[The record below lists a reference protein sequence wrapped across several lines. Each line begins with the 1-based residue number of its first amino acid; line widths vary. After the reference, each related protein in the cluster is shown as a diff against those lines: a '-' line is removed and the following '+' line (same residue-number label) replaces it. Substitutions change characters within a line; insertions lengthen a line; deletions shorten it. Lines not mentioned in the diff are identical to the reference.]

1 MFKLTEQDLK
11 VAKPLANIFVA
22 SFLVAGI
29 LFGTNNLELLA
40 LFQEIFPILALIVL
54 YYSLKLVTDQER
66 SLMFPFLLM
75 AGAQSAN
82 DSYGA
87 FESIR
92 QGTEF
97 DIYIVGTHFFIG
109 LYHFVAFWG
118 YKSILPTWGRYATLI
133 GGTSQILAAA
143 LTLLDRNDL
152 HDIVDTAFPLLLI
165 FWIALRN
172 VMVKATP
179 TD

>member
-1 MFKLTEQDLK
+1 MKRLLNTCWLDGSPALYAREQAHK
-11 VAKPLANIFVA
+11 VFWQDANV
-22 SFLVAGI
+22 
-29 LFGTNNLELLA
+29 LFADN
-40 LFQEIFPILALIVL
+40 Q
-54 YYSLKLVTDQER
+54 S
-66 SLMFPFLLM
+66 M
-75 AGAQSAN
+75 A
-82 DSYGA
+82 
-87 FESIR
+87 
-92 QGTEF
+92 
-97 DIYIVGTHFFIG
+97 HIG

-172 VMVKATP
+172 IMVKATP
-179 TD
+179 KD

>member
-1 MFKLTEQDLK
+1 MFKLTEQDLRI
-11 VAKPLANIFVA
+11 AKPLANVFMVSFVV
-22 SFLVAGI
+22 VAFA
-29 LFGTNNLELLA
+29 FGTNNLDLLG
-40 LFQEIFPILALIVL
+40 LIQGFFPILALIVL
-54 YYSLKLVTDQER
+54 YYSLKLVTEQER

-75 AGAQSAN
+75 AGAQSII
-82 DSYGA
+82 DSYEA
-87 FESIR
+87 FESTR
-92 QGTEF
+92 QGVEL

-118 YKSILPTWGRYATLI
+118 YKSILPTWGRYATLL
-133 GGTSQILAAA
+133 GGISLILAAA

-152 HDIVDTAFPLLLI
+152 HDIADTAFPLIII

>member
-40 LFQEIFPILALIVL
+40 LFQGIFPILALIIL

-97 DIYIVGTHFFIG
+97 DIYLVHTF
-109 LYHFVAFWG
+109 
-118 YKSILPTWGRYATLI
+118 
-133 GGTSQILAAA
+133 
-143 LTLLDRNDL
+143 LLVC
-152 HDIVDTAFPLLLI
+152 IILLLSGVI
-165 FWIALRN
+165 NQSSLHGADMQHSLEEHLRS
-172 VMVKATP
+172 
-179 TD
+179 

>member
-40 LFQEIFPILALIVL
+40 LFQGIFPILALIVL

-92 QGTEF
+92 QGVEF

-109 LYHFVAFWG
+109 L
-118 YKSILPTWGRYATLI
+118 SLI
-133 GGTSQILAAA
+133 HI
-143 LTLLDRNDL
+143 
-152 HDIVDTAFPLLLI
+152 
-165 FWIALRN
+165 
-172 VMVKATP
+172 
-179 TD
+179 

>member
-11 VAKPLANIFVA
+11 VAKPLSNIFVA

-29 LFGTNNLELLA
+29 LFGTNNLEFLA
-40 LFQEIFPILALIVL
+40 LFQGIFPILALIIL

-87 FESIR
+87 FEATR
-92 QGTEF
+92 QGVEL
-97 DIYIVGTHFFIG
+97 DIYVVGAHFFIG

-118 YKSILPTWGRYATLI
+118 YKSILPTWARYATLL
-133 GGTSQILAAA
+133 GGISQILAAA
-143 LTLLDRNDL
+143 LTLLGRNDL
-152 HDIVDTAFPLLLI
+152 HDIADTAFPLLII